1 MRQGIFGEDDKGFC
15 RRHGSFGT
23 LEWVAL
29 KVWMD
34 RGKGRGFGYVRVRR
48 KRFRCKNQ
56 QPATS
61 MLSAWLKK
69 DLTANQRAGGDDR
82 ERGSISIGGHF
93 GATKNVIFEAN
104 QNE

>member
-1 MRQGIFGEDDKGFC
+1 
-15 RRHGSFGT
+15 
-23 LEWVAL
+23 
-29 KVWMD
+29 
-34 RGKGRGFGYVRVRR
+34 
-48 KRFRCKNQ
+48 
-56 QPATS
+56 